1 LVTGGAGFIGSHF
14 VLRHRSSYA
23 DDHIVVLDK
32 LTYAADQSFLD
43 PIASAITFVH
53 GDIADHA
60 CVATIV
66 RDHAIDVIV
75 NFAAESHVDNSIS
88 DASPFI
94 HTNIVGVQNLIEV
107 CKEHPDVKLLHIST
121 DEVYGDLD
129 DGDPPYNV
137 GDALTPSSPYAAS
150 KAAGELLIIAAIRTH
165 GIHACISRCTNNFG
179 PHQADEKLIPTIIR
193 WDAPN
198 IFDLYNPDEFCGVN
212 DLCDL
217 NWLLGSIR
225 DRQRFFPDVVMDIDK
240 YLNAGVLFFG
250 NEHLFL
256 FKELLDFYIA
266 NRESIDSIQGGGKEQ
281 TLLNFVLQQ
290 NKVNTKKL
298 PPSWNLLSI
307 HRKNMFTNNWQL
319 KVDPTPYFI
328 KYAYIWHF
336 TGFPIEDRVR
346 LMKQTWELV
355 DREYR

>member
-1 LVTGGAGFIGSHF
+1 MSKHLIYIVAVDDATAKVRVNDFFCYARPTWEHYCDRHDIDLIVADVNALGMKPIWNKELIYEVGKGYDKIG
-14 VLRHRSSYA
+14 
-23 DDHIVVLDK
+23 IVD
-32 LTYAADQSFLD
+32 
-43 PIASAITFVH
+43 
-53 GDIADHA
+53 
-60 CVATIV
+60 
-66 RDHAIDVIV
+66 
-75 NFAAESHVDNSIS
+75 S
-88 DASPFI
+88 D
-94 HTNIVGVQNLIEV
+94 TM
-107 CKEHPDVKLLHIST
+107 
-121 DEVYGDLD
+121 
-129 DGDPPYNV
+129 
-137 GDALTPSSPYAAS
+137 
-150 KAAGELLIIAAIRTH
+150 
-165 GIHACISRCTNNFG
+165 
-179 PHQADEKLIPTIIR
+179 IR

-198 IFDLYNPDEFCGVN
+198 IFDLHNPDEFCGVN

-217 NWLLGSIR
+217 NWLMGSIR
-225 DRQRFFPDVVMDIDK
+225 DRQRFFPDVAIDIDK

-355 DREYR
+355 EGEYC

>member
-1 LVTGGAGFIGSHF
+1 MP
-14 VLRHRSSYA
+14 
-23 DDHIVVLDK
+23 K
-32 LTYAADQSFLD
+32 
-43 PIASAITFVH
+43 
-53 GDIADHA
+53 
-60 CVATIV
+60 
-66 RDHAIDVIV
+66 
-75 NFAAESHVDNSIS
+75 
-88 DASPFI
+88 
-94 HTNIVGVQNLIEV
+94 NLIYIVAVDDANAKVRVNDFFCYARPTWEHYCDRHDIDLIV
-107 CKEHPDVKLLHIST
+107 ADVDQLGMKPVWNKEMIYILGKGYDKI
-121 DEVYGDLD
+121 
-129 DGDPPYNV
+129 
-137 GDALTPSSPYAAS
+137 
-150 KAAGELLIIAAIRTH
+150 
-165 GIHACISRCTNNFG
+165 GIVDSDTM
-179 PHQADEKLIPTIIR
+179 IR

-217 NWLLGSIR
+217 NWLMGSIR
-225 DRQRFFPDVVMDIDK
+225 DRQRFFPDVAMDIDK
-240 YLNAGVLFFG
+240 YLNAGVLFFS

-355 DREYR
+355 EGEYC